1 MDKYERFWDNQAKEY
16 DKNEGRFQQIY
27 TKTVTKTQKYL
38 QSGDIVF
45 DFGCGTGLI
54 TNEIAGYVKE
64 IEAIDISSKMITVA
78 RIKASERNIQNIN
91 YLHTN
96 IFDSHFAS
104 NPFNVVTAFNILH
117 LLENPVEVL
126 RRINELLIPKG
137 LFISATASMGEKKSL
152 KSLLLS
158 ILSSLGIIPYI
169 KNYKLSDLKEMIV
182 NADFHIIETES
193 LQQNPANF
201 FIVAMKL

>member
-1 MDKYERFWDNQAKEY
+1 MDKYERFWDNQANEY
-16 DKNEGRFQQIY
+16 DKNEERFQQIY

-38 QSGDIVF
+38 QSGDIVL

-64 IEAIDISSKMITVA
+64 IQAIDISSKMIAVA
-78 RIKASERNIQNIN
+78 RIKASERNIRNIN
-91 YLHTN
+91 YLHAN

-117 LLENPVEVL
+117 LIENPVEVL

-137 LFISATASMGEKKSL
+137 FFISATASMGEKKSW
-152 KSLLLS
+152 KSKLLS
-158 ILSSLGIIPYI
+158 ILSSLGIVPYI
-169 KNYKLSDLKEMIV
+169 KNYKLSDLKEMIE

-201 FIVAMKL
+201 FIVAKKL